1 MASTCTPPPLPRA
14 VMAARAARCGS
25 ATPQGGEGCAR
36 RRGAQ
41 GRGSA
46 MVFALRAGAALQPQT
61 MCILVLLD
69 A

>member
-1 MASTCTPPPLPRA
+1 
-14 VMAARAARCGS
+14 MAARAARCGS

-46 MVFALRAGAALQPQT
+46 MVFALRAGAAVCRAAGNVYSSSLR
-61 MCILVLLD
+61 CI
-69 A
+69 AG